1 MSSVQVHPLSEFQ
14 RDTESYIRKV
24 RETGEAA
31 ILTVDGEPE
40 VVLQSASAYRES
52 LADRELIEDLR
63 GISRGLDQAKS
74 GQGRPMRDLLR
85 EIADRHGIRLA

>member
-1 MSSVQVHPLSEFQ
+1 MSSGQVHPLSEFQ

-31 ILTVDGEPE
+31 ILTVGGEPE

>member
-1 MSSVQVHPLSEFQ
+1 MSSAQVHPLSEFQ

>member
-1 MSSVQVHPLSEFQ
+1 M
-14 RDTESYIRKV
+14 
-24 RETGEAA
+24 G
-31 ILTVDGEPE
+31 GEPE